1 MTPPPHLPEFD
12 NFMID
17 PKTKTRFPGT
27 QDITYLDTAAEGLPP
42 CSFGDA
48 LQAYARDKNLGTPGR
63 VRLHEV
69 EREVTGSAARLLG
82 ASPED
87 VVLLPNASEALNLLA
102 NSPHWRPGE
111 VLISDLE
118 FPSNVA
124 PWLRLR
130 SQGVSLNVIST
141 ERGSVGLEDYL
152 SRLTGATRLV
162 SVSQVSY
169 KSGTQIPFLRE
180 LSEEVHRRGALLC
193 VDATQ
198 ALGRVPVSV
207 EGIDFL
213 VSSSYKWLLGSHGL
227 AVVYAAPALRER
239 LRASTAGWYSI
250 QDLFSPDRFES
261 FSHKAGAA
269 ALMAGMPNF
278 PAIYALRE
286 GLNTIL
292 TEGPDHIHA
301 TLKPLVRDLRQGLAD
316 RGFDL
321 LTPSSPQY
329 ASGIVSF
336 AHENPEWLGAQLAR
350 QRVIVWAG
358 DGRVRVSIHFYN
370 DRSDVHRFFAA
381 LDSLDP
387 SPALAAP
394 SRPVTRES

>member
-1 MTPPPHLPEFD
+1 
-12 NFMID
+12 MID
-17 PKTKTRFPGT
+17 PKIKARFPGT
-27 QDITYLDTAAEGLPP
+27 QDITYLDTAAEGIPP
-42 CSFGDA
+42 CSLGDA

-63 VRLHEV
+63 ERLHEV
-69 EREVTGSAARLLG
+69 EREVTAAAGRLLG
-82 ASPED
+82 ASPD
-87 VVLLPNASEALNLLA
+87 NVVLLPNASEALNLLA

-141 ERGSVGLEDYL
+141 ERGSIGLDDYL
-152 SRLTGATRLV
+152 SRLSSATRLV

-169 KSGTQIPFLRE
+169 KSGTRIPFLKE

-227 AVVYAAPALRER
+227 AVVYSAPALRER
-239 LRASTAGWYSI
+239 LSASTAGWYSI

-261 FSHKAGAA
+261 FSHKEGAA

-286 GLNTIL
+286 GLNIIL
-292 TEGPDHIHA
+292 AEGPDRIHA
-301 TLKPLVRDLRQGLAD
+301 ALRPLVRELRQGLAE

-321 LTPSSPQY
+321 LTPSNPDF

-336 AHENPEWLGAQLAR
+336 THENPEWLGAQLAR
-350 QRVIVWAG
+350 RRVIVWAG
-358 DGRVRVSIHFYN
+358 DGRVRVSIHLYN
-370 DRSDVHRFFAA
+370 DRSDVRRFFAA
-381 LDSLDP
+381 LDSLDQ
-387 SPALAAP
+387 SPADRDALAALSGP
-394 SRPVTRES
+394 ATRES

>member
-1 MTPPPHLPEFD
+1 M
-12 NFMID
+12 
-17 PKTKTRFPGT
+17 KTRFPGT
-27 QDITYLDTAAEGLPP
+27 QNITYLDTAAEGLPP
-42 CSFGDA
+42 CGFGDA

-63 VRLHEV
+63 ARLHEV
-69 EREVTGSAARLLG
+69 EREVTASAASLLG
-82 ASPED
+82 AAPED
-87 VVLLPNASEALNLLA
+87 VVLLPNTSEALNLLA
-102 NSPHWRPGE
+102 NSPHWQPGE

-141 ERGSVGLEDYL
+141 DRGSVGLDDYL
-152 SRLTGATRLV
+152 SRMTSATRLV

-198 ALGRVPVSV
+198 ALGRVPVNV
-207 EGIDFL
+207 EGVDFL
-213 VSSSYKWLLGSHGL
+213 VASSYKWLLGSHGL

-239 LRASTAGWYSI
+239 LSGATVGWYSI
-250 QDLFSPDRFES
+250 QDLFSPDRFAS

-286 GLNTIL
+286 GLNAIL
-292 TEGPDHIHA
+292 AEGPERIHA
-301 TLKPLVRDLRQGLAD
+301 ALKPLVQDLRQGLVD
-316 RGFDL
+316 RRFDL
-321 LTPSSPQY
+321 LTPSEPQF

-336 AHENPEWLGAQLAR
+336 THENPEWLSAQLAR
-350 QRVIVWAG
+350 QRVVVWAG
-358 DGRVRVSIHFYN
+358 DGRVRVSVHLYN
-370 DRSDVHRFFAA
+370 DRSDIHRFFSA
-381 LDSLDP
+381 LDRLDGTLQDRDAL
-387 SPALAAP
+387 PAL
-394 SRPVTRES
+394 SRALTRES

>member
-1 MTPPPHLPEFD
+1 MTTA
-12 NFMID
+12 N
-17 PKTKTRFPGT
+17 KTRFPGT
-27 QDITYLDTAAEGLPP
+27 QDVTYLDTAAEGLPP
-42 CSFGDA
+42 CSFSDA

-63 VRLHEV
+63 QRLHEV
-69 EREVTGSAARLLG
+69 EREVIGSAGRLLG
-82 ASPED
+82 TSPED
-87 VVLLPNASEALNLLA
+87 IVLLSSASEGLNLLA

-118 FPSNVA
+118 FPSNVV

-130 SQGVSLNVIST
+130 PQVVSLNVIPT
-141 ERGSVGLEDYL
+141 ERGSIRIEDYL
-152 SRLTGATRLV
+152 SRMTAATRLV

-180 LSEEVHRRGALLC
+180 LSQEVHRRGALLC

-227 AVVYAAPALRER
+227 AVVYVAPALREH
-239 LRASTAGWYSI
+239 LTASTAGWYSI
-250 QDLFSPDRFES
+250 QDLFTPDRFES
-261 FSHKAGAA
+261 FSHKHGAA
-269 ALMAGMPNF
+269 ALATGMPNF

-292 TEGPDHIHA
+292 MEGPDRIHA
-301 TLKPLVRDLRQGLAD
+301 ALRPLVQYLRQGLED

-321 LTPSSPQY
+321 LTPADPQF

-336 AHENPEWLGAQLAR
+336 AHENPKWLGAQLAR
-350 QRVIVWAG
+350 QGVVVWTG
-358 DGRVRVSIHFYN
+358 DGRVRVSIHLYN
-370 DRSDVHRFFAA
+370 DRSDVDRFFAA
-381 LDSLDP
+381 LDSLDQSVADGHAMAALS
-387 SPALAAP
+387 SPV
-394 SRPVTRES
+394 RRES